1 MIYVTG
7 DCHGD
12 IRRFMNFPEEKNMD
26 RSDHMI
32 VCGDL
37 GLIWNGSRSERVTL
51 DWLEEKPY
59 TLLWVDGNH
68 ENYDMLKTFPVE
80 EWHGGKVHR
89 IRSNVLHLKRGQVF
103 EINGRTVFT
112 MGGAQSHDIEDGLL
126 NPNDPDFKKRYI
138 DLLLQGKR
146 RFRIIGSSWWPE
158 ELPSDEEYAEA
169 LASLERVNWQV
180 DYVVTH
186 CAPTSIALTMSRHNE
201 ADRLTDFLEMVSR
214 KLTFHHWFF
223 GHYHD
228 NGHFGQKYILL
239 YKDILKLED

>member
-1 MIYVTG
+1 
-7 DCHGD
+7 
-12 IRRFMNFPEEKNMD
+12 
-26 RSDHMI
+26 MI
-32 VCGDL
+32 VCGDF
-37 GLIWNGSRSERVTL
+37 GLVWNGRRSEVISL

-59 TLLWVDGNH
+59 ILLWVDGNH

-89 IRSNVLHLKRGQVF
+89 IRSNVLHLMRGQVF

-126 NPNDPDFKKRYI
+126 DPSDPDFRKQYI
-138 DLLLQGKR
+138 DLLLQGRR

-180 DYVVTH
+180 DYVITH
-186 CAPTSIALTMSRHNE
+186 CAPTGIALSMKRHNE
-201 ADRLTDFLEMVSR
+201 ADRLTDFLQTVRE
-214 KLTFHHWFF
+214 KLEFHYWLF
-223 GHYHD
+223 GHYHRNEIID
-228 NGHFGQKYILL
+228 EKYVLL
-239 YKDILKLED
+239 YERLVRVL

>member
-7 DCHGD
+7 DCHGEV
-12 IRRFMNFPEEKNMD
+12 RKFVNFPEEKNMD
-26 RSDHMI
+26 RDDHMI
-32 VCGDL
+32 VCGDF
-37 GLIWNGSRSERVTL
+37 GLVWNGRRSEVISL
-51 DWLEEKPY
+51 DWLEERPY

-68 ENYDMLKTFPVE
+68 ENYDMLKTYPVE

-89 IRSNVLHLKRGQVF
+89 IRSNVLHLMRGQVF

-126 NPNDPDFKKRYI
+126 DPSDPDFRTRYI
-138 DLLLQGKR
+138 DLLLQGRR